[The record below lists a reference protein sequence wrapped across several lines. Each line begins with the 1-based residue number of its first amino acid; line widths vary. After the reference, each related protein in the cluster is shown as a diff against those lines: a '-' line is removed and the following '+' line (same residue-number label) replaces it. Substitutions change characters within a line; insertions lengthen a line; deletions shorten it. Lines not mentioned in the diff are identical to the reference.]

1 MKPEKEL
8 WVEEVLAST
17 DKINRAVSPPALYA
31 HTIKRIANASNLNGA
46 YILRIAAGVAI
57 LVSVNVFACA
67 FFLNSKAE
75 RENGSLQ
82 AFAKEFSITPGVDN
96 F

>member
-1 MKPEKEL
+1 MTPEKEL
-8 WVEEVLAST
+8 WVEEVLASA
-17 DKINRAVSPPALYA
+17 DKINRASAPSTLYA
-31 HTIKRIANASNLNGA
+31 NTIKRMAYASNLNGA

-57 LVSVNVFACA
+57 LISVNVFACA

-75 RENGSLQ
+75 RENGGLQ